1 MTGHSWVRSMPDV
14 YSFGQSVREA
24 GDMVALNALP
34 KLPELTVSQAE
45 HWIAA
50 ALAEARALR
59 QYDDKLFPPTADPA
73 VFDPAKE
80 LHAAWARWVDEA
92 EALYERVRP
101 LLRAGQSVDGAQDLD
116 RAIGRTRAM
125 LQITP
130 ESWLEGLDEVHRGD
144 VVSQEEMRRELRDRL
159 QQRRAAG
166 L

>member
-1 MTGHSWVRSMPDV
+1 
-14 YSFGQSVREA
+14 
-24 GDMVALNALP
+24 MVALNSLP
-34 KLPELTVSQAE
+34 KLPELTISQAE

-50 ALAEARALR
+50 SLAEARALR

-73 VFDPAKE
+73 VLDPAKE
-80 LHAAWARWVDEA
+80 LHAAWARWADEA

-101 LLRAGQSVDGAQDLD
+101 LLRAGRSVDGAQDLD

-130 ESWLEGLDEVHRGD
+130 ESWLEGLEEVHRGD

>member
-1 MTGHSWVRSMPDV
+1 
-14 YSFGQSVREA
+14 
-24 GDMVALNALP
+24 MVALNALP